1 MIEELAK
8 ENFKKYLKSNDY
20 RVTPE
25 RFEVLEAI
33 LQKDGHFDADE
44 LFLKMKTNESKVSR
58 ATVYN
63 TLDLLQECGII
74 SRYRFGENHSRYEK
88 AIGRPHHDH
97 LICLECGDI
106 IEFVNQKLLKIQKD
120 VCKENNF
127 KSTNSTLQIFGKCNK
142 CQTKN

>member
-44 LFLKMKTNESKVSR
+44 LF
-58 ATVYN
+58 
-63 TLDLLQECGII
+63 
-74 SRYRFGENHSRYEK
+74 
-88 AIGRPHHDH
+88 
-97 LICLECGDI
+97 
-106 IEFVNQKLLKIQKD
+106 
-120 VCKENNF
+120 
-127 KSTNSTLQIFGKCNK
+127 
-142 CQTKN
+142 